1 MTRGCGTV
9 AAVLLTV
16 GGIALGTSAAF
27 AQDADETQ
35 ARAETTPG
43 TSRYAAPVQE
53 ELERLGLHPLCES
66 LGPTRTRCT
75 FHHVTSDARHEIV
88 GHALYSDESDTVY
101 VWIPAILT
109 ALPDDPAIDALLRR
123 LMELNWSM
131 LATKLE
137 WNPTDG
143 EVRISAV
150 QHTDSNFDRR
160 AFRNLVRVVLSQAE
174 RYRPALTRLL
184 RETE

>member
-1 MTRGCGTV
+1 MR
-9 AAVLLTV
+9 V
-16 GGIALGTSAAF
+16 GSAALAAF
-27 AQDADETQ
+27 FVFGATTASAQENDEAPEEAT
-35 ARAETTPG
+35 ETAAPG
-43 TSRYAAPVQE
+43 TSRYAAPLQE

-101 VWIPAILT
+101 VWIPALLT
-109 ALPDDPAIDALLRR
+109 VLPDDPAIEPLLRR

-150 QHTDSNFDRR
+150 LHTDSNFDRR